1 MKKKVLIGVALFG
14 VLAFTAEKKFTIVLN
29 EKQANRMFTD
39 LANIQ
44 VIVDRSSLPHD
55 QAKYIVASIDSI
67 KADIAPQI
75 SKQLD
80 STGKK

>member
-1 MKKKVLIGVALFG
+1 
-14 VLAFTAEKKFTIVLN
+14 
-29 EKQANRMFTD
+29 MFTD